1 MPAAQSRRI
10 SPLKQASQAVAS
22 VSRAADMRGA
32 RWDEISGNVWTIPG
46 HRHKSGHEFRVPL
59 SPRAVKILDEL
70 GEPKPGEVIF
80 PNERGD
86 QLTDKI
92 LLNLAKELRPG
103 ITCYGLRSS
112 FRDWCAARTNFPRE
126 LAEIALAHKT
136 KGGTE
141 KAYFRSDLLEKRRR
155 LMADWSRFCE
165 APASRAKW
173 WRFMDDMEQL
183 HQRVLDG
190 DKSAILKAIYRSPYG
205 P

>member
-1 MPAAQSRRI
+1 MPAAQSKRI

-136 KGGTE
+136 KGETE

-165 APASRAKW
+165 APALAG
-173 WRFMDDMEQL
+173 EVVAL
-183 HQRVLDG
+183 HG
-190 DKSAILKAIYRSPYG
+190 
-205 P
+205 